1 MSVLGSNRQKEAIIS
16 ASLLS
21 ADLCSLEREIK
32 SALAAGCDWIHFDVM
47 DGHFTKNI
55 SYGIP
60 VLEACKKAVPE
71 AFYDVHLMVDKPD
84 CFAKLFSDAGADMIT
99 FHYEAMT
106 NVYSTVNLIKSLG
119 KKAGISVKPDTPAS
133 VLYPYFDSADMFL
146 LMTVE
151 PGFGGQAFDK
161 RSPEKIKGLKSEIT
175 ARGSKALIEVDGGIN
190 ASTAPIV
197 TDAGADVLVS
207 GSYIFGAED
216 MKAAVDSLRVRR

>member
-1 MSVLGSNRQKEAIIS
+1 MSVIVS

-21 ADLCSLEREIK
+21 ADLCNLQRDIK
-32 SALAAGCDWIHFDVM
+32 GALAAGCDWIHFDVM

-71 AFYDVHLMVDKPD
+71 AFYDVHLMVDKPEYY
-84 CFAKLFSDAGADMIT
+84 AKLFSNAGADMIT

-106 NVYSTVNLIKSLG
+106 NVYSAVRLIKSFG
-119 KKAGISVKPDTPAS
+119 KKAGISIRPDTPAS
-133 VLYPYFDSADMFL
+133 VLYPYFDTADMFL

-161 RSPEKIKGLKSEIT
+161 RSPEKIRGLKSEILK
-175 ARGSKALIEVDGGIN
+175 RGSKALIEVDGGIN
-190 ASTAPIV
+190 KETAPIV
-197 TDAGADVLVS
+197 LSSGADVLVS
-207 GSYIFGAED
+207 GSYIFGAD
-216 MKAAVDSLRVRR
+216 CMKAAVDSLKGTV

>member
-1 MSVLGSNRQKEAIIS
+1 MGVLVS

-21 ADLCSLEREIK
+21 ADLCNLERDIR
-32 SALAAGCDWIHFDVM
+32 SACKAGCDWIHFDVM

-84 CFAKLFSDAGADMIT
+84 FYAGLFADAGADMIT

-106 NVYSTVNLIKSLG
+106 NVYSTVKLIKSLG
-119 KKAGISVKPDTPAS
+119 KKAGISIRPDTPAS
-133 VLYPYFDSADMFL
+133 VLYPYFDTADMFL

-151 PGFGGQAFDK
+151 PGFGGQAFDG
-161 RSPEKIKGLKSEIT
+161 RSPEKISGLKREIT
-175 ARGSKALIEVDGGIN
+175 RRGSKALIEVDGGIN
-190 ASTAPIV
+190 RETAPLV
-197 TDAGADVLVS
+197 LSSGADVLVS
-207 GSYIFGAED
+207 GSYIFGAD
-216 MKAAVDSLRVRR
+216 NMNAAVQSLRG